1 MREYDA
7 RPLPDRLDMQRGRRH
22 AASMPEPRPPRPSA
36 TVLLVRDTSH
46 GLEVFMVERHHQI
59 DFATGALVF
68 PGGQV
73 DPADADAALAARCTG
88 GAALDS
94 EARTLRVAAIRETFE
109 EAGVL
114 LARRRGQ
121 AALLDALTLR
131 GIEAR
136 HRAALNAGERTL
148 AEIAASEDLE
158 LAVDLLVPFAH
169 WITPVFM
176 PKRFDTWFFLAAAP
190 ADQVALHDGHESVD
204 SVWITPQN
212 AEAARD
218 AGQRTIIFPTLLNVR
233 KLGRA
238 TSVAAAF
245 ENARSQPI
253 VTVLPR
259 IEQRGETPTMV
270 LPANAGYDVVE
281 APLAEVS

>member
-1 MREYDA
+1 
-7 RPLPDRLDMQRGRRH
+7 
-22 AASMPEPRPPRPSA
+22 MPEPRPPRLSA
-36 TVLLVRDTSH
+36 TVLLVRDTPH

-73 DPADADAALAARCTG
+73 DAADADP
-88 GAALDS
+88 ALDS
-94 EARTLRVAAIRETFE
+94 RCAGAAGLGEEARTLRVAAIRETFE

-121 AALLDALTLR
+121 TALVDAQALR

-148 AEIAASEDLE
+148 AEIAAVEDLE
-158 LAVDLLVPFAH
+158 LALDLLVPFAH

-176 PKRFDTWFFLAAAP
+176 PKRFDTWFFLVAAP
-190 ADQVALHDGHESVD
+190 PDQVALHDGHESVD
-204 SVWITPQN
+204 SVWITPAE
-212 AEAARD
+212 AEAARS
-218 AGQRTIIFPTLLNVR
+218 AGRRTIIFPTLLNVR

-238 TSVAAAF
+238 PTVADALAS
-245 ENARSQPI
+245 ARREPI

-259 IEQRGETPTMV
+259 IEKRGETPTMV
-270 LPANAGYDVVE
+270 LPADAGYDVVE

>member
-1 MREYDA
+1 
-7 RPLPDRLDMQRGRRH
+7 
-22 AASMPEPRPPRPSA
+22 
-36 TVLLVRDTSH
+36 
-46 GLEVFMVERHHQI
+46 MVERHHQI

-73 DPADADAALAARCTG
+73 DPADAGAALAGRCAG
-88 GAALDS
+88 VAALDD
-94 EARTLRVAAIRETFE
+94 EARALRVAAIRETFE

-114 LARRRGQ
+114 LARPRGARALVGA
-121 AALLDALTLR
+121 AALA

-136 HRAALNAGERTL
+136 HRAALNAGARTL
-148 AEIAASEDLE
+148 AEIAAAEDLE
-158 LAVDLLVPFAH
+158 LACDLLVPFAH

-176 PKRFDTWFFLAAAP
+176 PKRFDTWFFLVAAP

-204 SVWITPQN
+204 SVWITPAE
-212 AEAARD
+212 AEAARA
-218 AGQRTIIFPTLLNVR
+218 AGRRTIIFPTLLNVR

-238 TSVAAAF
+238 ATVAEAVA
-245 ENARSQPI
+245 NARSRPI

-259 IEQRGETPTMV
+259 VERRGGTPTMV
-270 LPANAGYDVVE
+270 LPADAGYDVVE

>member
-1 MREYDA
+1 
-7 RPLPDRLDMQRGRRH
+7 
-22 AASMPEPRPPRPSA
+22 MPEPRPPRLSA
-36 TVLLVRDTSH
+36 TVLLVRDGAR

-73 DPADADAALAARCTG
+73 DAADADGALAARCA
-88 GAALDS
+88 GAARLGD

-109 EAGVL
+109 ESGVL
-114 LARRRGQ
+114 LARRRG
-121 AALLDALTLR
+121 ASGLVDAETLR

-136 HRAALNAGERTL
+136 HRTALHAGERSL
-148 AEIAASEDLE
+148 AEIAAAEDLE
-158 LAVDLLVPFAH
+158 LALDLLVPFAH

-176 PKRFDTWFFLAAAP
+176 PKRFDTWFFLVAAP
-190 ADQVALHDGHESVD
+190 PDQVALHDGHESVD
-204 SVWITPQN
+204 SVWITPAD
-212 AEAARD
+212 AEAARS
-218 AGQRTIIFPTLLNVR
+218 AGRRTIIFPTLLNVR

-238 TSVAAAF
+238 RTVAEAL
-245 ENARSQPI
+245 ARARREPI

-270 LPANAGYDVVE
+270 LPADAGYDVVE